1 MSHTTE
7 ENQEDYYLFVCL
19 FIYCGNSGFRREV
32 DKNCTLLGHYAAS
45 RGNFLPT
52 FLETIFRSH
61 LQGVKNP
68 PPQNRDFG
76 FLTPENGTDKLSRNV
91 GKKFSLL
98 TA

>member
-32 DKNCTLLGHYAAS
+32 DKNCTLLGYYAAS

-61 LQGVKNP
+61 LSGGQESP
-68 PPQNRDFG
+68 PPKTGILDF
-76 FLTPENGTDKLSRNV
+76 
-91 GKKFSLL
+91 
-98 TA
+98 